1 MPARSATSATVNGR
15 SAAATALSTDSALR
29 RLLTA
34 DRAEPSA
41 SESGPA
47 SISGLAIST
56 VRIVDK
62 LAVFW
67 SDYPHSVKPTL
78 RPPCV
83 PAVHENI
90 DRQIGWPHRPCAGV
104 HSASRARTTGELSV
118 AAHHAGR
125 GLRTGRRRRRDRAPG
140 RTGAEQKARPAGG
153 R

>member
-47 SISGLAIST
+47 SISGLAISN

-67 SDYPHSVKPTL
+67 PDYPHSVKPTL
-78 RPPCV
+78 RPPLFPPFMKTSTVRLVGLIGLALACTA
-83 PAVHENI
+83 PAGLAQPASYPSQRITLVVAFAPGGAADAI
-90 DRQIGWPHRPCAGV
+90 ARQIG
-104 HSASRARTTGELSV
+104 
-118 AAHHAGR
+118 
-125 GLRTGRRRRRDRAPG
+125 
-140 RTGAEQKARPAGG
+140 
-153 R
+153 

>member
-15 SAAATALSTDSALR
+15 SAAAPALGTDSALR

-47 SISGLAIST
+47 SISGLAISN

-67 SDYPHSVKPTL
+67 SDYPHSVKPTCIP
-78 RPPCV
+78 RPASPMC
-83 PAVHENI
+83 PPVHENI
-90 DRQIGWPHRPCAGV
+90 DRQIGWPRRAYAGV
-104 HSASRARTTGELSV
+104 H
-118 AAHHAGR
+118 
-125 GLRTGRRRRRDRAPG
+125 
-140 RTGAEQKARPAGG
+140 
-153 R
+153 